1 MNCQSSVNKRIERG
15 LYRDHSTGHSL
26 LLVQKKIFFSTFS
39 CFFIVF
45 LGFFTSMD
53 DKISEIDRIDN
64 RIIDALVENG
74 RISITELSEKVG
86 LSKTPCQLRLKRLV
100 SEGYITGFR
109 AVLNPAK
116 MGMDHI
122 AFAEVKLSDT
132 REDAL
137 RAFNAAVKK
146 IREVE
151 ECHMIA
157 SSFDYLLKVRTSDI
171 KRYRIVLGEKI
182 STLPYV
188 ASTSTF
194 VVMQNVVDAGFR
206 R

>member
-1 MNCQSSVNKRIERG
+1 
-15 LYRDHSTGHSL
+15 
-26 LLVQKKIFFSTFS
+26 
-39 CFFIVF
+39 
-45 LGFFTSMD
+45 MD
-53 DKISEIDRIDN
+53 GKNSEIDRIDN

-100 SEGYITGFR
+100 NEGYITGFR

-137 RAFNAAVKK
+137 LAFNAAVKK

-182 STLPYV
+182 STLPFV

-194 VVMQNVVDAGFR
+194 VVMQNVVDAGFKR
-206 R
+206 